1 MAHGGVLAAVLSC
14 RQFGGAGRQTRF
26 RMGAKTMIAA

>member
-14 RQFGGAGRQTRF
+14 QFGGAGRQTRF